1 MLRAFFRPIYL
12 AIAVMLALAACEDIP
27 QYSLQAYS
35 NATEAKA
42 KSLALLAK
50 ADDPYATHRAEAE
63 ALILDLDVAYEFA
76 AGVAG
81 NNAAADMWNIIRDPR
96 ENSVGGFVRL
106 WRDDLPGG
114 LSPGFIE
121 AFERDVRFAFDRLIC
136 LESNK
141 REPTACPAL
150 PD

>member
-1 MLRAFFRPIYL
+1 MT
-12 AIAVMLALAACEDIP
+12 AILIRRFWIALGLCFALIACEDIP

-50 ADDPYATHRAEAE
+50 AEDPYARHSDAAE
-63 ALILDLDVAYEFA
+63 ALVLEMDVAFEFA

-81 NNAAADMWNIIRDPR
+81 NNAASEMWNIIRDPR
-96 ENSVGGFVRL
+96 ENSVGGFIRL
-106 WRDDLPGG
+106 WREELPGG
-114 LSPGFIE
+114 LSSGFVE

-141 REPTACPAL
+141 REPTACPPL
-150 PD
+150 PE